1 MEEIILEDKQA
12 MIFLNNLGSS
22 TFDPFWIL
30 VSEKWFWIPLYVI
43 FLYFLY
49 KNFNKKSLFYILLF
63 VALGI
68 TASDQIANIFKFGFE
83 RLRPCHDPSLEG
95 LLREVKCGGKFG
107 FYSAHSS
114 NSFFVATYLTIL
126 LGKKIKQLPYFLFVW
141 AAIVAYSRV
150 YLGMHFPGDIII
162 GAIMGI
168 LLALFFGT
176 LAKKVI
182 KKSEVQLKTHNF

>member
-30 VSEKWFWIPLYVI
+30 VSEKWFWIPLYII

-63 VALGI
+63 IALGI

-114 NSFFVATYLTIL
+114 NSFFVATYLTML
-126 LGKKIKQLPYFLFVW
+126 LGRKIKQLPYFLFIW

-150 YLGMHFPGDIII
+150 YLGMHFPGDIIV

-176 LAKKVI
+176 LAKRVI
-182 KKSEVQLKTHNF
+182 KKSEV

>member
-150 YLGMHFPGDIII
+150 YLGMHFPGDIIV

-182 KKSEVQLKTHNF
+182 KKSEVATQDS

>member
-30 VSEKWFWIPLYVI
+30 VSEKWFWIPLYVV

-114 NSFFVATYLTIL
+114 NSFFVATYLTML

-168 LLALFFGT
+168 LLALFFGI

-182 KKSEVQLKTHNF
+182 RKSEVKTQDS

>member
-83 RLRPCHDPSLEG
+83 RLRPCHDSSLEG

-107 FYSAHSS
+107 FYSAPSS

-126 LGKKIKQLPYFLFVW
+126 LDKKIKQLPYFLFVW

-150 YLGMHFPGDIII
+150 YLGMHFPGDIIV

-182 KKSEVQLKTHNF
+182 KKSEVTTQDS

>member
-1 MEEIILEDKQA
+1 MEEIILEEKKA

-150 YLGMHFPGDIII
+150 YLGMHFPGDIIV

-168 LLALFFGT
+168 LLALFFGI

-182 KKSEVQLKTHNF
+182 RKSEVTTHNS

>member
-114 NSFFVATYLTIL
+114 NSFFVATYLTML
-126 LGKKIKQLPYFLFVW
+126 LGKKIKQLPYFLFIW

-150 YLGMHFPGDIII
+150 YLGMHFPGDIIV

-176 LAKKVI
+176 LARKVI
-182 KKSEVQLKTHNF
+182 KKSEVTTQDS

>member
-12 MIFLNNLGSS
+12 MIFLNNLGNS

-114 NSFFVATYLTIL
+114 NSFFVATYLTML

-150 YLGMHFPGDIII
+150 YLGMHFPGDIIV

-182 KKSEVQLKTHNF
+182 KKSEVTTQDS

>member
-114 NSFFVATYLTIL
+114 NSFFVATYLTML

-141 AAIVAYSRV
+141 AALVAYSRV
-150 YLGMHFPGDIII
+150 YLGMHFPGDIIV

-182 KKSEVQLKTHNF
+182 RKSEVFTQDS

>member
-126 LGKKIKQLPYFLFVW
+126 LGKKINQLPYFLFVW

-168 LLALFFGT
+168 LLALFFGI

-182 KKSEVQLKTHNF
+182 RKSEVTTYNS

>member
-182 KKSEVQLKTHNF
+182 RKSEVTTQDS

>member
-126 LGKKIKQLPYFLFVW
+126 LGKKIKQLPYFLFIW

-150 YLGMHFPGDIII
+150 YLGMHFPGDIIV

-176 LAKKVI
+176 LARKVI
-182 KKSEVQLKTHNF
+182 KKSEVTTQDS

>member
-95 LLREVKCGGKFG
+95 LLRKVKYGGKFG

-150 YLGMHFPGDIII
+150 YLGMHFPGDIIV

-182 KKSEVQLKTHNF
+182 KKSEVFTQDS

>member
-114 NSFFVATYLTIL
+114 NSFFVATYLTIF

-168 LLALFFGT
+168 LLALFFGI

-182 KKSEVQLKTHNF
+182 RKSEITAYNS

>member
-12 MIFLNNLGSS
+12 MIFLNNLGNS

-182 KKSEVQLKTHNF
+182 KKSEVTTQDS

>member
-176 LAKKVI
+176 LARKVI
-182 KKSEVQLKTHNF
+182 KKSEATTQDS

>member
-63 VALGI
+63 IVLGI

-150 YLGMHFPGDIII
+150 YLGMHFPGDIIV

-182 KKSEVQLKTHNF
+182 KKSEIFTQDS

>member
-168 LLALFFGT
+168 LLALFFGI

-182 KKSEVQLKTHNF
+182 RKSEVKTQDS

>member
-107 FYSAHSS
+107 FYSAHS
-114 NSFFVATYLTIL
+114 A
-126 LGKKIKQLPYFLFVW
+126 
-141 AAIVAYSRV
+141 
-150 YLGMHFPGDIII
+150 
-162 GAIMGI
+162 
-168 LLALFFGT
+168 
-176 LAKKVI
+176 
-182 KKSEVQLKTHNF
+182 

>member
-30 VSEKWFWIPLYVI
+30 VSEKWFWIPLYII

-114 NSFFVATYLTIL
+114 NSFFVATYLTML

-182 KKSEVQLKTHNF
+182 KKSEVTTQDS

>member
-30 VSEKWFWIPLYVI
+30 VSEKWFWIPLYII

-114 NSFFVATYLTIL
+114 NSFFVATYITIL

-150 YLGMHFPGDIII
+150 YLGMHFPGDIIV

-182 KKSEVQLKTHNF
+182 KKSEVTTQDS

>member
-49 KNFNKKSLFYILLF
+49 KNFTKKSLFYILLF

-83 RLRPCHDPSLEG
+83 RLRPCHDPSLGG

-182 KKSEVQLKTHNF
+182 KKSEVFTQDS

>member
-68 TASDQIANIFKFGFE
+68 TASDQIANIFKFAFE

-150 YLGMHFPGDIII
+150 YLGMHFPGDIIV

-182 KKSEVQLKTHNF
+182 RKSEVTTQDS

>member
-114 NSFFVATYLTIL
+114 NSFFVATYLTML
-126 LGKKIKQLPYFLFVW
+126 LGKKIKQLPYFLFIW

-182 KKSEVQLKTHNF
+182 RKSEVTTQDS

>member
-1 MEEIILEDKQA
+1 MC
-12 MIFLNNLGSS
+12 
-22 TFDPFWIL
+22 
-30 VSEKWFWIPLYVI
+30 
-43 FLYFLY
+43 
-49 KNFNKKSLFYILLF
+49 YIVLF

-68 TASDQIANIFKFGFE
+68 TASDQSANIFKFGFE

-182 KKSEVQLKTHNF
+182 KKSEVTTQDS

>member
-95 LLREVKCGGKFG
+95 LLREVKCGWKFG

-114 NSFFVATYLTIL
+114 NSFFVATYLTML

-182 KKSEVQLKTHNF
+182 KKSEVTTQDS

>member
-83 RLRPCHDPSLEG
+83 RLRPCHDPSLKG

-168 LLALFFGT
+168 LLALFFGI

-182 KKSEVQLKTHNF
+182 KKSEIFTQDS

>member
-49 KNFNKKSLFYILLF
+49 KNFNKKSLIYILLF

-176 LAKKVI
+176 LTKKVI
-182 KKSEVQLKTHNF
+182 KKSEVTTQDS

>member
-150 YLGMHFPGDIII
+150 YLGMHFPGDIIV

-176 LAKKVI
+176 LAKKSS
-182 KKSEVQLKTHNF
+182 KSQKLQLMTHNF

>member
-182 KKSEVQLKTHNF
+182 RKSEVTTLDS

>member
-150 YLGMHFPGDIII
+150 YLGMHFPGDIIV

-182 KKSEVQLKTHNF
+182 RKSEVTTQDS

>member
-30 VSEKWFWIPLYVI
+30 VSEKWFWIPLYII

-114 NSFFVATYLTIL
+114 NSFFVATYITIL

-182 KKSEVQLKTHNF
+182 KKSEVTTQDS

>member
-12 MIFLNNLGSS
+12 MIFLNNLGNSI
-22 TFDPFWIL
+22 FDPFWIL

-150 YLGMHFPGDIII
+150 YLGMHFPGDIIV

-182 KKSEVQLKTHNF
+182 RKSEVTTQDS

>member
-182 KKSEVQLKTHNF
+182 KKSEATTQDS

>member
-63 VALGI
+63 IALGI

-150 YLGMHFPGDIII
+150 YLGMHFPGDIIV

-182 KKSEVQLKTHNF
+182 KKSEVTTQDS

>member
-30 VSEKWFWIPLYVI
+30 VSEKWFWIPLYII

-114 NSFFVATYLTIL
+114 NSFFVATYLTML

-150 YLGMHFPGDIII
+150 YLGMHFPGDIIV

-182 KKSEVQLKTHNF
+182 RKSEVTTLDS

>member
-12 MIFLNNLGSS
+12 MISLNNLGSS

-49 KNFNKKSLFYILLF
+49 KNFTKKSLFYILLF

-126 LGKKIKQLPYFLFVW
+126 LGKKIKKLPYFLFVW
-141 AAIVAYSRV
+141 AATVAYSRV
-150 YLGMHFPGDIII
+150 YLGMHFPGDIIV

-182 KKSEVQLKTHNF
+182 RKSEVFTQDS

>member
-114 NSFFVATYLTIL
+114 NSFFVATYLTML

-168 LLALFFGT
+168 LLALFFGI
-176 LAKKVI
+176 LAKIVI
-182 KKSEVQLKTHNF
+182 KKSEVTTQDS